1 MMKKDCR
8 WIEKNLIEIV
18 DGSIESQDT
27 DHSIEEHLRSCS
39 KCTNLV
45 RKFQIA
51 WEMMGKP
58 EKVEV
63 SPGFEASLFEKIE
76 GLHKDAIRNK
86 IKGRLLK
93 AFKPA
98 VLTAGIFL
106 ALILGYHLGN
116 FSKQEPVP
124 MEPDFALEAGYQ
136 EYSSGDLT
144 ILDDNSRGS
153 ATDFL
158 LSYKV
163 SQKEDSP

>member
-18 DGSIESQDT
+18 DGSIERQDM

-86 IKGRLLK
+86 TKGRLLK
-93 AFKPA
+93 ILQPA
-98 VLTAGIFL
+98 ALTAGFFL
-106 ALILGYHLGN
+106 ALFLGFHLGN
-116 FSKQEPVP
+116 FSKQEFVP
-124 MEPDFALEAGYQ
+124 MDPDFALEAGYQ

-144 ILDDNSRGS
+144 ILDDYSRGS
-153 ATDFL
+153 AADFL
-158 LSYKV
+158 LTYKV
-163 SQKEDSP
+163 TPKEDSP